1 MELFVTVPERGN
13 IIRARQRAYTGSKFW
28 IEHCQVEVAGVM
40 HDWDFVRFGGAAA
53 IVPVLDDGRLVLIR
67 NYRTA
72 IERELL
78 EVPAGCID
86 RGEDPAVCAA
96 RELREE
102 TGYTAGRLTPLMAAF
117 MSPGVMDERI
127 YYFAAE
133 GLTAG
138 PTAHE
143 SGEQIAVTP
152 MSWTEALAAIQDG
165 RIVDAKTI
173 LALLYYARFMHPEGV

>member
-1 MELFVTVPERGN
+1 MTAPTRGN
-13 IIRARQRAYTGSKFW
+13 IIRQRQRAYTGSKFW

-40 HDWDFVRFGGAAA
+40 HGWDFVRFGGAAA

-78 EVPAGCID
+78 EVPAGCLD
-86 RGEDPAVCAA
+86 PGEDPAACAA

-102 TGYTAGRLTPLMAAF
+102 TGYTAGRLLPLTAAF

-133 GLTAG
+133 QLTAG

-143 SGEQIAVTP
+143 SGEQIAVELMALP
-152 MSWTEALAAIQDG
+152 DALAAIQDR
-165 RIVDAKTI
+165 RIIDAKTI